1 MIIGQLEIH
10 DGTVSTHRDS
20 YALEQL
26 TVVSVR
32 RPLLAPALMS
42 SIALGAP
49 CVAFADLIM
58 PHEVAALLLLT
69 AALLAVGSRAA
80 CLKLL
85 SRDLRGSELGEVV
98 WGDVGRLNRERRRIV
113 EAMRSTKT

>member
-1 MIIGQLEIH
+1 MIVGRLEIH
-10 DGTVSTHRDS
+10 DSTVSTHRDS
-20 YALEQL
+20 YAIEQL

-32 RPLLAPALMS
+32 RPLLAPMLMS

-49 CVAFADLIM
+49 CVAFADLVVA
-58 PHEVAALLLLT
+58 HEAAAVLMVI
-69 AALLAVGSRAA
+69 AGLLAVGLRAA
-80 CLKLL
+80 CLRLL

-113 EAMRSTKT
+113 EAMRKTSA